1 MTTFIESASGVEA
14 GGRTGL
20 TALTTGILFLAC
32 IFIAPIAAIIPAA
45 ATSAALIYVGILM
58 LQGLKNVDFGDM
70 DQMVPVALMLIGM
83 PISGSIGHAIGLGM
97 ISYTVIKLFSGKG
110 KEVSVLTYVISI
122 LFLIKFF
129 AVV

>member
-1 MTTFIESASGVEA
+1 MEA

-20 TALTTGILFLAC
+20 AALTTGILFLAC
-32 IFIAPIAAIIPAA
+32 IFIAPVAAVIPAA
-45 ATSAALIYVGILM
+45 ATSAALIYVGVLM
-58 LQGLKNVDFGDM
+58 LQGLRNVDFNDM
-70 DQMVPVALMLIGM
+70 DQMVPVSLMLIGM
-83 PISGSIGHAIGLGM
+83 PVSGSIGHAIGLGM

-110 KEVSVLTYVISI
+110 KEVSVLTYVISL